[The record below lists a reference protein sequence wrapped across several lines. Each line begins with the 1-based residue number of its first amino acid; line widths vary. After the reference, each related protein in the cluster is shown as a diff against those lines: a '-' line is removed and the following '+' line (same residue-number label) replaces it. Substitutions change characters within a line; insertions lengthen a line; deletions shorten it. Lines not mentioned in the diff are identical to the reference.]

1 MQETIIVLFIFI
13 LILISG
19 LVFFYRYS
27 IGAIDDARLEYDQN
41 RVSTLLST
49 LPNHPSLS
57 LNELGDAKPSL
68 DAVKLINSNLEGL
81 GDLHVVIKQVYPKA
95 MEEECNLETYPDC
108 DAYIIYSDKGTGK
121 SSQIFSTP
129 VSLYHSLAK
138 NYTAAVLEIT
148 WYH

>member
-1 MQETIIVLFIFI
+1 MKKGQIQMQETIIVLFIFI

-108 DAYIIYSDKGTGK
+108 DAYII
-121 SSQIFSTP
+121 
-129 VSLYHSLAK
+129 
-138 NYTAAVLEIT
+138 
-148 WYH
+148 